1 MACANARASGGA
13 DPLTTRGGTRLCML
27 DDDII
32 HHILE
37 RLSDGALVVALT
49 CTHLRDAVHQH
60 SGTHRIESN
69 ASHVCVCSPAQ
80 DPPQRGLCVRHKH
93 RVRHASPWLCL
104 RPPSPR
110 RRSHL
115 RGVWF
120 GRLTWAVP
128 PHLYAKQPRH
138 RVKWRSWRTRTS
150 LVGRGVMRAHVPP
163 GTVTSTPWSTRT
175 FTAVPGRRRRVDMRP
190 PTGR

>member
-80 DPPQRGLCVRHKH
+80 HPPQRGLCVCHKH
-93 RVRHASPWLCL
+93 RVPYASLSLSL

-110 RRSHL
+110 RRSPPRRVGL
-115 RGVWF
+115 ALVTGSVPSSIYE
-120 GRLTWAVP
+120 AEP
-128 PHLYAKQPRH
+128 PHGHK
-138 RVKWRSWRTRTS
+138 
-150 LVGRGVMRAHVPP
+150 
-163 GTVTSTPWSTRT
+163 
-175 FTAVPGRRRRVDMRP
+175 
-190 PTGR
+190 